1 MKRRIVMG
9 ILLIVTVIAQCSL
22 FQVFAIASIKPNLL
36 VILTASFA
44 LMCGRKT
51 GMYTGFFGGLLM
63 DLLYPGTIGF
73 NALIYMWIGYLCGY
87 FYRIFYDDDIKT
99 PLLLCSIS
107 NLAYGLYC
115 YAFTFL
121 MRGRIHL
128 LFYLHR
134 IIIPEVVY
142 TLLITLVVYRLIYR
156 INQWLSKSDKRSM
169 DRFA

>member
-1 MKRRIVMG
+1 M
-9 ILLIVTVIAQCSL
+9 LLITVILQCSV
-22 FQVFAIASIKPNLL
+22 FQIFAIASIKPNLM
-36 VILTASFA
+36 VIMTVSFA

-51 GMYTGFFGGLLM
+51 GMYTGFFGGLIM
-63 DLLYPGTIGF
+63 DLLYPGIIGF
-73 NALIYMWIGYLCGY
+73 NALIYMWIGYVCGY

-107 NLAYGLYC
+107 DLAYGLSC
-115 YAFTFL
+115 YLFRFL

-128 LFYLHR
+128 FFYLRR

-142 TLLITLVVYRLIYR
+142 TLLVTLVIYRLIYR
-156 INQWLSKSDKRSM
+156 INQWLAKSDKRSM